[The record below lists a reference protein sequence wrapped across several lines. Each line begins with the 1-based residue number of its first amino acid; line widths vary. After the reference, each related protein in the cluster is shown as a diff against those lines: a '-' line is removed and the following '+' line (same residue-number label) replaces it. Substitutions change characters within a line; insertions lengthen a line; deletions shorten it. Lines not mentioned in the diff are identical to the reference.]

1 MGPHALGLAPA
12 CPGASATDQRLCHP
26 REAQCRALAWGCV
39 IYASPVWGGMGTGG
53 LFLSLVPT
61 EDHSFGLVLVKS
73 KLLPPTPPYPLPT
86 SPGCCEN

>member
-1 MGPHALGLAPA
+1 MHTIPGAPQARCISQGGSVGPHALGLAPA
-12 CPGASATDQRLCHP
+12 CPGASATDQRSCHP

-61 EDHSFGLVLVKS
+61 EDHSFGLVLVK
-73 KLLPPTPPYPLPT
+73 
-86 SPGCCEN
+86 